1 MRTACKSKHSNEQEN
16 QVILLMIT
24 DNEKW
29 HYLAL
34 KREHIF
40 YDEKW
45 CNRAV
50 TSLSRLLRGMTSSRH
65 GDFYCLN
72 CYHSYSTE
80 TRLKT

>member
-1 MRTACKSKHSNEQEN
+1 
-16 QVILLMIT
+16 MIT

-50 TSLSRLLRGMTSSRH
+50 TSLSRLLRGMTSSHH

-72 CYHSYSTE
+72 
-80 TRLKT
+80 